1 MDDRTDLP
9 RAALRDL
16 RRLLVGLDEPRPA
29 GHPPARWRRLLP
41 LIVPVGLFVLLSL
54 TFAAYEYLLD
64 VRHLPPGMP
73 TVLAVGSTLPVA
85 VAARSPLWGWRLAY
99 PMLFAGAVSA
109 LPTESWPWNPVQI
122 LGFLVVLAS
131 LAVRTDTGV
140 VVWAAVL
147 TLAPVFLVVPTRA
160 NAYGVTVLL
169 AVVVILGDQVRRQ
182 RQSQQALAVQSEV
195 SELEKARRAVLEE
208 RTRIARELHDVVA
221 HHMSMIAVQAETAP
235 YRLAALPDPAR
246 DEFTAIA
253 ASAREALTDMRRLL
267 GVLRS
272 ETSTAQTAPQP
283 GLDDVPDLVEA
294 ARRAGMTVTLEQDR
308 PPPGAPTPPEAV
320 GLTAYRIVQEALANA
335 ARHAPGTSVRVSLR
349 PGVGELALRVEN
361 GAHPAPARPAGPAG
375 HGLTGMRER
384 ARLLAG
390 TFSAG
395 PVDGGGFAV
404 VAHLPYGT
412 AQPLAATDPRGA
424 DADPPGTDT
433 GSSGTDAGSS
443 GTDTDAV
450 ERPRRNGGRR

>member
-16 RRLLVGLDEPRPA
+16 RRLLIGRDQPRPVRHA
-29 GHPPARWRRLLP
+29 ARWRRALP
-41 LIVPVGLFVLLSL
+41 LIVPAVLLGLLGL
-54 TFAAYEYLLD
+54 TMAANQYLHEL
-64 VRHLPPGMP
+64 RNLPGE
-73 TVLAVGSTLPVA
+73 LIAVMAIGSTLPVA
-85 VAARSPLWGWRLAY
+85 VALFSPLWGWRLAF
-99 PMLFAGAVSA
+99 PMLFVGATSA
-109 LPTESWPWNPVQI
+109 LPNESWPWNPVQVI
-122 LGFLVVLAS
+122 GFLFVLAS
-131 LAVRTDTGV
+131 LAVRTGTAV
-140 VVWAAVL
+140 VAWAAALSLV
-147 TLAPVFLVVPTRA
+147 PVFLVVQNRA
-160 NAYGVTVLL
+160 NAYGVTVLF
-169 AVVVILGDQVRRQ
+169 VVIAVLGDQVRRR

-235 YRLAALPDPAR
+235 YRLAALPDPVR

-253 ASAREALTDMRRLL
+253 ASARDALTDMRRLL

-272 ETSTAQTAPQP
+272 ETSQPQTAPQP

-294 ARRAGMTVTLEQDR
+294 ARRAGMTVTLDLDQ

-349 PGVGELALRVEN
+349 PGVGELAVRVEN
-361 GAHPAPARPAGPAG
+361 GAHPAAAAPPGPAG

-404 VAHLPYGT
+404 VTHLPYG
-412 AQPLAATDPRGA
+412 AGQPPAEAGQ
-424 DADPPGTDT
+424 PGGQAGPT
-433 GSSGTDAGSS
+433 GTPTEPAGRPGGT
-443 GTDTDAV
+443 
-450 ERPRRNGGRR
+450 GGRR